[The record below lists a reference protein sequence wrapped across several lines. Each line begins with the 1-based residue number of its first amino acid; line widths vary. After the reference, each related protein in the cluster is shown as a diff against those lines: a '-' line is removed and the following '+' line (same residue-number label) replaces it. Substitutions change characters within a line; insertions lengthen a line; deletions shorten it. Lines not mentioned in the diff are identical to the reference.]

1 MNTYKWLATI
11 LVAMTLS
18 HDSFADHT
26 PNPLIGRNLYFSYCL
41 VCHGPDGKGTGPIVK
56 NLSITPADLTSDGF
70 QSKSITELVAVI
82 GGYRSRDKSAM
93 PNWDAVLDKTDLV
106 DIAAYVSRIDE
117 GGLTLRGDT
126 RRGRSIFRSA
136 CVGCHGNSGN
146 GKGLLAHLI
155 NATMMD
161 YTESAEM
168 DKFTDQDLVE
178 IISEGKG
185 RYMPAWKE
193 ILTASEIIDVASYV
207 RMLAH

>member
-1 MNTYKWLATI
+1 M
-11 LVAMTLS
+11 VLS
-18 HDSFADHT
+18 YDSFADHT

-41 VCHGPDGKGTGPIVK
+41 VCHGPDGRGSGPIAK
-56 NLSITPADLTSDGF
+56 NLSITPADLTSKAY
-70 QSKSITELVAVI
+70 QSKSVVELMSVI
-82 GGYRSRDKSAM
+82 GGYRSRDTSAM

-106 DIAAYVSRIDE
+106 DLAAYVSRLDE

-161 YTESAEM
+161 YTRS
-168 DKFTDQDLVE
+168 DKMKKITDEDLVE

-185 RYMPAWKE
+185 KYMPAWKK
-193 ILTASEIIDVASYV
+193 ILTASEIIDVAAYV